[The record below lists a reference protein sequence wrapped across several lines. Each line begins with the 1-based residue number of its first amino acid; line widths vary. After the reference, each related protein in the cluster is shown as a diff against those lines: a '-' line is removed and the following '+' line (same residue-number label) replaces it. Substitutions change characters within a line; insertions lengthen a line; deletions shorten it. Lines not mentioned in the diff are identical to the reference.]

1 MALGAVGARVIASMA
16 RLPKDPLPA
25 LLRAAT
31 KVRKNAHAP
40 YSNFPVGAAVLAG
53 GKIFVGC
60 NVENSSF
67 PLGVCAERSA
77 ISAAVSAGFH
87 RVDAVAIVAG
97 TVRAVPPC
105 GGCRQVLTEFCAR
118 STPVAYAA
126 PGGSVVRT
134 TVGELLPSAFGMDD
148 LKAGTEADPVRPQL
162 LVARGGRR

>member
-1 MALGAVGARVIASMA
+1 MA

-25 LLRAAT
+25 LLRAAA

-77 ISAAVSAGFH
+77 ISAAVSAGH
-87 RVDAVAIVAG
+87 LRVDAVAIVAG
-97 TVRAVPPC
+97 TERPVPPC
-105 GGCRQVLTEFCAR
+105 GGCRQVLSEFCAR
-118 STPVAYAA
+118 TTPVAYST
-126 PGGSVVRT
+126 PGGSPVRT

-148 LKAGTEADPVRPQL
+148 LKRGTAARVAQPQL
-162 LVARGGRR
+162 RVARGGRR

>member
-1 MALGAVGARVIASMA
+1 MA

-25 LLRAAT
+25 LLRAAA

-77 ISAAVSAGFH
+77 ISAAVSAGYP
-87 RVDAVAIVAG
+87 RVDAVAIVGG

-118 STPVAYAA
+118 TTPVAYAT
-126 PGGSVVRT
+126 PGGLPVRT
-134 TVGELLPSAFGMDD
+134 TVGDLLPSAFSMDD
-148 LKAGTEADPVRPQL
+148 LKPAKAVDAAPPQL
-162 LVARGGRR
+162 RVARGGRR